1 MGPANLAVG
10 QPRSGGSFET
20 VGWIGRIWRFF
31 VRFGRRIVVFVVGF
45 ALVGLGIIL
54 VPLPGP
60 GWAVI
65 FAGLAVLSTEF
76 TWAER
81 LLHWAKGHASTATR
95 LAVRRIKALE
105 RVPFLRRYAETVEHE
120 LTEADDED
128 VEAAAEHE
136 RSEAG
141 VSN

>member
-1 MGPANLAVG
+1 MRWANPAVG
-10 QPRSGGSFET
+10 RPRSGGSFKS
-20 VGWIGRIWRFF
+20 VGWIGRIGRFF

-45 ALVGLGIIL
+45 ALVALGIVL
-54 VPLPGP
+54 LPLPGP

-81 LLHWAKGHASTATR
+81 LLHWAKGHATTATR

-105 RVPFLRRYAETVEHE
+105 RVPYLRRYAETVEHE
-120 LTEADDED
+120 LTASDDED
-128 VEAAAEHE
+128 GPADSEAE
-136 RSEAG
+136 RSEAS
-141 VSN
+141 VSS